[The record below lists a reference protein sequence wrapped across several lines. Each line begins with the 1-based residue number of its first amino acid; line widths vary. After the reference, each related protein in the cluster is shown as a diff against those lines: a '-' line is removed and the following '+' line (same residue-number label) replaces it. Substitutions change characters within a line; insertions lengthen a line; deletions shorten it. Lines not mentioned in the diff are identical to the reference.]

1 MSGSRYRPAWSRRV
15 RGPGR
20 AAMAGLVAGLI
31 AAVVGH
37 FGLDGLR
44 TRRTVAGQAVAI
56 DGDSLRLDGAE
67 LRLEGIDA
75 PELRQT
81 CVAADGPVACGRM
94 AQEALAGLLAGGPA
108 TCRVGKQDRY
118 GRGLARC
125 SVGDREINREL
136 VLRGQALAY
145 GDYDAE
151 EAEARSQRRGVWA
164 TRFEPPADWRRR
176 H

>member
-1 MSGSRYRPAWSRRV
+1 MSGSRSRPAWARRV

-20 AAMAGLVAGLI
+20 AAVAGLVAGLV
-31 AAVVGH
+31 AAVIGH

-44 TRRTVAGQAVAI
+44 PRTTVAGRAAAI
-56 DGDSLRLDGAE
+56 DGDSLRLEGAE

-75 PELRQT
+75 LELRQT
-81 CVAADGPVACGRM
+81 CQASDGPVACGR
-94 AQEALAGLLAGGPA
+94 AAHDALAALVANGPT

-125 SVGDREINREL
+125 SVDGRDINREL
-136 VLRGQALAY
+136 VLRGHALAY

-151 EAEARSQRRGVWA
+151 EAEARSHRRGIWA

>member
-1 MSGSRYRPAWSRRV
+1 
-15 RGPGR
+15 
-20 AAMAGLVAGLI
+20 MAGLLAGLV

-37 FGLDGLR
+37 FGLDELR
-44 TRRTVAGQAVAI
+44 PRRTLAGQAVAM

-81 CVAADGPVACGRM
+81 CTTPAGEVACGRA
-94 AQEALAGLLAGGPA
+94 AQEALARLVAGGA
-108 TCRVGKQDRY
+108 VTCRVGKEDRY

-125 SVGDREINREL
+125 SAGGREINREMIL
-136 VLRGQALAY
+136 SGQAVAY
-145 GDYDAE
+145 GDYAAE
-151 EAEARSQRRGVWA
+151 EALARGQRRGIWA
-164 TRFEPPADWRRR
+164 TRFELPSDWRRR